1 MRNLKVKSKNIHL
14 LFLPRDL
21 LFFMFFVIYKNIN
34 VSKRCR
40 KAFVFFAPIAV
51 LCVLSDTENI
61 SQETQSF
68 RKERNWVYGIS
79 FYPFWFIEP
88 FGRRKKIG
96 RLRWGSN
103 RSKQNYYIKQTK
115 KAAHKQLLD
124 RYLKIIKQLSL
135 AYSFPFLR
143 KKLLQIVFAQAS
155 ETQLFFSL

>member
-61 SQETQSF
+61 SQEKQS
-68 RKERNWVYGIS
+68 IS
-79 FYPFWFIEP
+79 QKNAKWN
-88 FGRRKKIG
+88 FGNP
-96 RLRWGSN
+96 LRPLGS
-103 RSKQNYYIKQTK
+103 
-115 KAAHKQLLD
+115 
-124 RYLKIIKQLSL
+124 LSL
-135 AYSFPFLR
+135 LR
-143 KKLLQIVFAQAS
+143 EEKKSGDFVGEVIEVNKTITLNKQKKLPISSF
-155 ETQLFFSL
+155 

>member
-68 RKERNWVYGIS
+68 RKERKVDS
-79 FYPFWFIEP
+79 RQFFVAFVV
-88 FGRRKKIG
+88 
-96 RLRWGSN
+96 
-103 RSKQNYYIKQTK
+103 RSDLCDPKNYCMKRE
-115 KAAHKQLLD
+115 AG
-124 RYLKIIKQLSL
+124 RYLN
-135 AYSFPFLR
+135 PLR
-143 KKLLQIVFAQAS
+143 P
-155 ETQLFFSL
+155 